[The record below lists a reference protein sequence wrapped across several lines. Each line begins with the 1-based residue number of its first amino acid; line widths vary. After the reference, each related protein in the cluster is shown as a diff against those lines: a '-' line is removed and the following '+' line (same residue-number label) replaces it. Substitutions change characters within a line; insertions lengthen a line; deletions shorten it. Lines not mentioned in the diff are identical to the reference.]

1 MPPLLSHSSSSLSLL
16 RPLFPIKFPFYPPSF
31 LKSQFY
37 PRSPPAHL
45 FKPSLS
51 RHVSTRSFPSIRGS
65 RSSVSMESSSP
76 EPTVSLDSVTQDL
89 KNQTLGPDDVSK
101 AKLKLEDLNW
111 DHSFVRALPGDPR
124 ADTIPRQVMH
134 ACYTKVLPSA
144 EVENPE
150 LVAWSDS
157 VADLFDLDPKEF
169 ERPDFPLLF
178 SGASPLV
185 GALPYAQCYGGHQ
198 FGMWA
203 GQLGDGRA
211 ITLGRLWELQLK
223 GSGRTPYSRFADGL
237 AVLRSSIRE
246 FLCSEA
252 MHCLGIPTTRAL
264 SLVTTGK
271 YVTLAMQRK
280 NLVLLFAEFAPS
292 FLRFGSYQI
301 HASRGKEDLEIVRA
315 LADYA
320 IRHHFP
326 HIENMNKSESL
337 SFSTGDEDHSVV
349 DLTSNKYAA
358 WTVEIAERTAS
369 MIASWQGVGFT
380 HGVMNTDNMSI
391 LGLTI
396 DYGPFGFLDA
406 FDPSFTPNTTD
417 LPGRRYCFAN
427 QPDIGLWN
435 IAQFT
440 ATLSTAKLINDKE
453 ADYAME
459 RYGNKF
465 MDEYQAMMTRKLGL
479 PKYNKQLINK
489 LLNNMAVDK
498 VDYTNFFRLLSNVK
512 ADPKIPEDELLVPLK
527 AVLLDIG
534 QERKVAWISWVQ
546 SYVHEL
552 AASGISDEQR
562 KAQMD
567 SVNPKYVLR
576 NYLCQTAID
585 AAEQGDYREVRRLL
599 KLMERPYDEQPGM
612 EKYARLP
619 PAWAYRPAFG
629 VKKSATISE
638 IFLTEGRILDEKS
651 RKRAN
656 IARSWETSK
665 TRGLIMLRT
674 NISVAAMD
682 SFSSTNVVLKKQVKG
697 ESSVISREDVA
708 VKRIRTEEE
717 QEIANRKPSL
727 IWKGT
732 GGWTAASILL
742 DGCGDGKLSCVPA
755 TSMGQAVFYLAIYL
769 VAFGYGGHQPSIA
782 TFGAD
787 QFDESKP
794 KERNSKAAFFCYFYF
809 ALNFGSLFSNTLL
822 VYFEDHGR
830 WTLGF
835 LLSLG
840 SAVIAL
846 VSFLFG
852 APGYKYVKPC
862 GNPLPR
868 VAQVFVA
875 AARKWDVIPVKAD
888 ELYELEGPESA
899 IKGSRKIFH
908 SEEFEFLDKAATMTE
923 DDLSHQ
929 KNPWRLCTITQMA
942 SLFVEQGDVM
952 NSNIGKFHLPAA
964 SMSAF
969 DICSV
974 LVCTGIYRQILV
986 PLVGRLS
993 AGATEI
999 ERLKNVIEGHKVSSL
1014 SIFWQIPQYVLV
1026 GASEVFM
1033 YIGQLEFFNGQAP
1046 DGIKSFGSSLCMA
1059 SISLG
1064 NYASSMLVNM
1074 VMKITTKGDKPG
1086 WIPDDLKH
1094 RTHGQNRFGYTVH
1107 LQCSLR
1113 SATRCTA

>member
-1 MPPLLSHSSSSLSLL
+1 
-16 RPLFPIKFPFYPPSF
+16 
-31 LKSQFY
+31 
-37 PRSPPAHL
+37 
-45 FKPSLS
+45 
-51 RHVSTRSFPSIRGS
+51 
-65 RSSVSMESSSP
+65 MESSSP

-157 VADLFDLDPKEF
+157 VSDLFDLDPKEF

-185 GALPYAQCYGGHQ
+185 EALPYAQCYGGHQ

-211 ITLGRLWELQLK
+211 ITLGEVVNSKSERWELQLK

-271 YVTLAMQRK
+271 YVTRDMFYDGNAKEEPGAIVCR
-280 NLVLLFAEFAPS
+280 VAPS

-619 PAWAYRPAFG
+619 PAWAYRPG
-629 VKKSATISE
+629 VC
-638 IFLTEGRILDEKS
+638 
-651 RKRAN
+651 
-656 IARSWETSK
+656 
-665 TRGLIMLRT
+665 M
-674 NISVAAMD
+674 
-682 SFSSTNVVLKKQVKG
+682 
-697 ESSVISREDVA
+697 
-708 VKRIRTEEE
+708 
-717 QEIANRKPSL
+717 
-727 IWKGT
+727 
-732 GGWTAASILL
+732 
-742 DGCGDGKLSCVPA
+742 LSC
-755 TSMGQAVFYLAIYL
+755 
-769 VAFGYGGHQPSIA
+769 
-782 TFGAD
+782 
-787 QFDESKP
+787 
-794 KERNSKAAFFCYFYF
+794 
-809 ALNFGSLFSNTLL
+809 
-822 VYFEDHGR
+822 
-830 WTLGF
+830 
-835 LLSLG
+835 
-840 SAVIAL
+840 
-846 VSFLFG
+846 
-852 APGYKYVKPC
+852 
-862 GNPLPR
+862 
-868 VAQVFVA
+868 
-875 AARKWDVIPVKAD
+875 
-888 ELYELEGPESA
+888 
-899 IKGSRKIFH
+899 
-908 SEEFEFLDKAATMTE
+908 
-923 DDLSHQ
+923 
-929 KNPWRLCTITQMA
+929 
-942 SLFVEQGDVM
+942 
-952 NSNIGKFHLPAA
+952 
-964 SMSAF
+964 
-969 DICSV
+969 
-974 LVCTGIYRQILV
+974 
-986 PLVGRLS
+986 
-993 AGATEI
+993 
-999 ERLKNVIEGHKVSSL
+999 SS
-1014 SIFWQIPQYVLV
+1014 
-1026 GASEVFM
+1026 
-1033 YIGQLEFFNGQAP
+1033 
-1046 DGIKSFGSSLCMA
+1046 
-1059 SISLG
+1059 
-1064 NYASSMLVNM
+1064 
-1074 VMKITTKGDKPG
+1074 
-1086 WIPDDLKH
+1086 
-1094 RTHGQNRFGYTVH
+1094 
-1107 LQCSLR
+1107 
-1113 SATRCTA
+1113 